1 VVIVAAVLLVA
12 ALCAQSASA
21 RVLRAAPGG
30 DRLTGGRAADVLV
43 GAAGDDILRGE
54 GGNDRLAPVGMPE
67 IRWSMG
73 AAGFE
78 PALQRERLPPARLLL
93 AGRDALNDRLQQP
106 LGVDRRRWR
115 PRGRAAVHPIG
126 SAG

>member
-21 RVLRAAPGG
+21 RVRRAAPVG

-78 PALQRERLPPARLLL
+78 PAPHIASASR
-93 AGRDALNDRLQQP
+93 QP
-106 LGVDRRRWR
+106 VCFW
-115 PRGRAAVHPIG
+115 RAATRSTIVSNNRSVSIAA
-126 SAG
+126 AGAPAGARPCTP